1 MVTIVIGL
9 VACFLFV
16 AQRIF
21 YKRFWNKHLDVRL
34 YFGQEGIFQ
43 GEEGQIYEEIENQ
56 KKLPLPMI
64 KVKFQC
70 SRELKFPDVKGSNV
84 SDKFYRNDIFT
95 VMPNRRITR
104 ELDFIGTKR
113 GYFGVV
119 GVDLVGSDLFLTQNY
134 MESKGG
140 EAWIYVYPI
149 PLRSPEIMMAL
160 QQLNGEVVAKRHL
173 LEDPFEYKGI
183 REYQPYDEMKSVNWK
198 ATAKTGELKVNEK
211 NFTSLKAIRIFLNLE
226 DSGIHKNE
234 DLVEASIR
242 IGATVAENF
251 LMQGLK
257 VSMYANLE
265 DVITGKIM
273 EVKESSG
280 NAHMTH
286 IYKALA
292 RLNEKK
298 PAIKFSK
305 CLKEQVEQD
314 ERGTMIVFI
323 APNWYP
329 DFEKE
334 LLEYQAMGLDFVC
347 FLVRQKEDVEIAP
360 ELSKVVKV
368 FNVGGEVLS

>member
-1 MVTIVIGL
+1 
-9 VACFLFV
+9 
-16 AQRIF
+16 
-21 YKRFWNKHLDVRL
+21 
-34 YFGQEGIFQ
+34 
-43 GEEGQIYEEIENQ
+43 
-56 KKLPLPMI
+56 
-64 KVKFQC
+64 
-70 SRELKFPDVKGSNV
+70 
-84 SDKFYRNDIFT
+84 
-95 VMPNRRITR
+95 
-104 ELDFIGTKR
+104 
-113 GYFGVV
+113 
-119 GVDLVGSDLFLTQNY
+119 
-134 MESKGG
+134 
-140 EAWIYVYPI
+140 
-149 PLRSPEIMMAL
+149 
-160 QQLNGEVVAKRHL
+160 
-173 LEDPFEYKGI
+173 
-183 REYQPYDEMKSVNWK
+183 MKSVNWK

-234 DLVEASIR
+234 ELVEASIR

-298 PAIKFSK
+298 TAIKFSK

-314 ERGTMIVFI
+314 ERGTMTVFI

-334 LLEYQAMGLDFVC
+334 LLEYQAKGLDFVC

-360 ELSKVVKV
+360 ELSRVVKV